1 MNNQGFIGAIVQY
14 FTIEDKPRLYRRNSW
29 FRDHGIS
36 EEMTIHLFIV
46 FFSVVIGLM
55 IFGMVGFL

>member
-1 MNNQGFIGAIVQY
+1 MNQGFIGAILQY

-36 EEMTIHLFIV
+36 EEMAIHLLVIFCSIVMGLIV
-46 FFSVVIGLM
+46 FS
-55 IFGMVGFL
+55 MVGFL